1 MHWAIRSR
9 KRAVVSI
16 CNLMRLWRCIG
27 AARNRVRWTFFNFIA
42 TIDVPVPDD
51 LMFAAGV
58 DRSVGPAFHRTMKDR
73 RDTWHS

>member
-1 MHWAIRSR
+1 
-9 KRAVVSI
+9 
-16 CNLMRLWRCIG
+16 MRLWRCIG

-58 DRSVGPAFHRTMKDR
+58 DRSVGAAFHRTMKNR
-73 RDTWHS
+73 RET

>member
-1 MHWAIRSR
+1 
-9 KRAVVSI
+9 
-16 CNLMRLWRCIG
+16 MRLWRCIG

-58 DRSVGPAFHRTMKDR
+58 DRSGPYLPPHDEKPA
-73 RDTWHS
+73 RDLA